1 MQVVKTPEVASSEQK
16 GKQVDEYQIVQYPD
30 PSDTDP
36 TRKVFFVDKKV
47 KKRFLFFFSKTV
59 WETVKFTEGKRA
71 GQSMFWHS
79 FKNAS
84 NDVMRLKKG
93 EIIVR

>member
-1 MQVVKTPEVASSEQK
+1 MQVVKTPETAPSAK
-16 GKQVDEYQIVQYPD
+16 TGKVDEYQIVQYPD

-47 KKRFLFFFSKTV
+47 KKRFLWIFSRTV

-71 GQSMFWHS
+71 GTSMFWHS

-84 NDVMRLKKG
+84 NDVMKMKKG
-93 EIIVR
+93 ETIIR